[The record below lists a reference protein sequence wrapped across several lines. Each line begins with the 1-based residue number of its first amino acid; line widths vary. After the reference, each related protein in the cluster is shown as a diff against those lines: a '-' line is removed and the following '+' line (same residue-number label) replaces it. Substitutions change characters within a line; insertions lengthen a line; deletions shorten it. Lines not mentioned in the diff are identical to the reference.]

1 MGDNKRTLDIYHIDY
16 DYTYKQKVK
25 INENI
30 NKTHEYEIE
39 KQLIL
44 DNIKKKLDFIYL
56 IKN

>member
-1 MGDNKRTLDIYHIDY
+1 MGDNKRTLDIYHIDNKY
-16 DYTYKQKVK
+16 IHKPKVK